1 MLVAAQGQGYWGYRR
16 KRQQINGRP
25 NEAGLVPTRAVVR
38 FPGGDLE
45 IERQVDGEVLLSGDA
60 QRVFEG
66 VVDVEALMGS

>member
-1 MLVAAQGQGYWGYRR
+1 MACGSGACAAV
-16 KRQQINGRP
+16 IAA

-45 IERQVDGEVLLSGDA
+45 VERRPDGEVLLTGEA

-66 VVDVEALMGS
+66 VVDVAALIRS